1 MTKSKV
7 SPEQEIKGRIGKKE
21 ISKSLREIETKG
33 CGMVLNFSTNKKNNG
48 YFVGKTD
55 YEIICKHVIVMAELK
70 IEKDKLSQRQI
81 DYANYVIGLNRP
93 GIVYVIFSEKNY
105 LQVKNAILSQDVESL
120 YAYEKLSEEILL
132 SEQERLTNLILK
144 RSKK

>member
-1 MTKSKV
+1 MKPQQEIKSKV
-7 SPEQEIKGRIGKKE
+7 MKKE
-21 ISKSLREIETKG
+21 ISKSLREIEVRG

-70 IEKDKLSQRQI
+70 IGKDKLSQRQI
-81 DYANYVIGLNRP
+81 DYANYIISLNRP
-93 GIVYVIFSEKNY
+93 GIIYVIFNERNY
-105 LQVKNAILSQDVESL
+105 LQVKNAILSQDTTSL
-120 YAYEKLSEEILL
+120 YTYETESEKILL
-132 SEQERLTNLILK
+132 LEQERLDKLNLSKLK